1 MAAIFCVLTQIADMA
16 LMVSQKDASFVDGE
30 EIHESV
36 NDLHFVLKN
45 SLSTVA
51 TFVLTVYNIHYTF
64 QVMRQSQ
71 GGVFTQKVR
80 SKIWLQ
86 AVTIEVVLILRML
99 FVWIHNQ
106 IWRTNQA
113 WIWPSFLFLYEV
125 LSEVNPFLIF
135 CYTLWRQITYFN
147 QLVERNE
154 HLSGK
159 QRDQQS
165 LPP

>member
-1 MAAIFCVLTQIADMA
+1 M
-16 LMVSQKDASFVDGE
+16 
-30 EIHESV
+30 
-36 NDLHFVLKN
+36 
-45 SLSTVA
+45 
-51 TFVLTVYNIHYTF
+51 
-64 QVMRQSQ
+64 
-71 GGVFTQKVR
+71 
-80 SKIWLQ
+80 
-86 AVTIEVVLILRML
+86 TIEVVLILRML